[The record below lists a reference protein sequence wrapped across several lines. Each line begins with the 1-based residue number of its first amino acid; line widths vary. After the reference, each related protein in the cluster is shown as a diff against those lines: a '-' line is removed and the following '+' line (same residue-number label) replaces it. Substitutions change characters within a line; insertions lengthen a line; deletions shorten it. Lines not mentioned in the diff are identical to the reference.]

1 MVNEVYSEAMEAV
14 FAAKEELEMIESR
27 SDVEKYEE
35 YSRSE
40 SNRAFIEELGRKYA
54 GEVY

>member
-1 MVNEVYSEAMEAV
+1 MVTEVYTEVMEAV
-14 FAAKEELEMIESR
+14 FAAKEELEIIESR

-35 YSRSE
+35 YSRFE
-40 SNRAFIEELGRKYA
+40 RNVAFVEELGRKYA

>member
-1 MVNEVYSEAMEAV
+1 MVTEVYSDLMEAIY
-14 FAAKEELEMIESR
+14 AAKEELEMIESR

-35 YSRSE
+35 YSRKE
-40 SNRAFIEELGRKYA
+40 SNIAFIEELGRKYA

>member
-1 MVNEVYSEAMEAV
+1 MVNEVYSEVMEAV

-35 YSRSE
+35 YSRAE

>member
-1 MVNEVYSEAMEAV
+1 MVTEVYAEVMEAV
-14 FAAKEELEMIESR
+14 FAAKEELERIESR

-35 YSRSE
+35 YSRKE
-40 SNRAFIEELGRKYA
+40 ANIAFIEELGRKYC